1 MAIFK
6 RKADIENNKKA
17 VIYALIRQI
26 GNYDKIIQV
35 SSAEENTYQWN
46 NFVRDLLKDEN
57 TSQYKHWWGCST
69 FIVWNKVCSF
79 YDKNLLPR
87 IDEKVW

>member
-57 TSQYKHWWGCST
+57 TSQYKH
-69 FIVWNKVCSF
+69 
-79 YDKNLLPR
+79 
-87 IDEKVW
+87 